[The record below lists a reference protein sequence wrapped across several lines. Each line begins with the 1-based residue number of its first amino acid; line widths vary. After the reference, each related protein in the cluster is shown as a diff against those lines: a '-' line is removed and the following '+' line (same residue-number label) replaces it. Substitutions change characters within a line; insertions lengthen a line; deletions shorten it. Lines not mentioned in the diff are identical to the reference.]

1 MTRFGRLGKL
11 KTLSFLPLLLL
22 AGCAGVSQTQGEGV
36 ELPADLELIEQPEPL
51 SLADDTALMA
61 VLTAEIAL
69 ARGQSSIAIEQYGL
83 AAERSS
89 EAVVA
94 RRAVEI
100 ALREGDNDA
109 AMQGTRRWLLLAPDS
124 LDARQLLGVLTIREG
139 DVEDAYQILSQNLP
153 TDRAERDALMGRL
166 GSLLSQSDMPAEVL
180 PLMQRLVA
188 AQPQSAAG
196 QLALARLALS
206 RDALN
211 VAREAVDRA
220 LGLRPDWVTARLVRV
235 DVLVAQ
241 GQDALALSAYRSLI
255 ADGVSSPELL
265 TNAAM
270 LAMEA
275 GALRDAGQLLRALK
289 TMPGQADRAALWLG
303 QLAEQAGVWTESLR
317 QYEQVR
323 GDLQGQAQLRSAWVL
338 GQLDRFEE
346 AREKLAM
353 IRLSHPSLASTAWRM
368 EGEMWQTR
376 KAYGAALQVY
386 NSALLAHPDDLD
398 LRYSRALVLVM
409 LDAIDPAI
417 EALEAILAV
426 DPDSPHALNALG
438 YTLVDQTDRIDE
450 GAAMIERAYQRVPDD
465 PAVIDSMGWAAF
477 RQGNDEQALAY
488 LERAH
493 ALAPEDPEIAAHLGE
508 VLWVIG
514 QEQQARQIWAN
525 AKDLEPDH
533 PVLLDTLQRLDP

>member
-36 ELPADLELIEQPEPL
+36 DLPAYLELIEQPEPL
-51 SLADDTALMA
+51 GLADDTALMA

-69 ARGQSSIAIEQYGL
+69 ARGQSNIAIEQYGL

-100 ALREGDNDA
+100 ALREGDNEA
-109 AMQGTRRWLLLAPDS
+109 ARRGTRRWLLLAPDS

-139 DVEDAYQILSQNLP
+139 DVEGAYQILSQNLP

-211 VAREAVDRA
+211 IAREAVDRA

-275 GALRDAGQLLRALK
+275 GDLRDAGQLLRELK

-323 GDLQGQAQLRSAWVL
+323 GDLQGQAQLRAAWVL

-353 IRLSHPSLASTAWRM
+353 IRLSYPSLASTAWRM
-368 EGEMWQTR
+368 EGEMWRTR
-376 KAYGAALQVY
+376 EAYGAALQVY
-386 NSALLAHPDDLD
+386 NAALLAHPDDLD

-417 EALEAILAV
+417 EALEEILAV

-450 GAAMIERAYQRVPDD
+450 GAAMIERAYQMVPDD

-477 RQGNDEQALAY
+477 RQGNYEQALAY

-508 VLWVIG
+508 VLWVMG

-525 AKDLEPDH
+525 AKDLEPEH